1 MNGTEQRLVALE
13 NEHGLDD
20 GEVDVRAAT
29 GDLGVDELDG
39 RSCQTEE
46 DRARRRA
53 RACAEMD
60 RGEEKGDQGAARAL
74 MGRSA

>member
-1 MNGTEQRLVALE
+1 LVALE

-29 GDLGVDELDG
+29 GDLGVDELGG

-46 DRARRRA
+46 DRARCRA
-53 RACAEMD
+53 RVCAETD
-60 RGEEKGDQGAARAL
+60 GGEEKGDQGAAKVL
-74 MGRSA
+74 TGRSA